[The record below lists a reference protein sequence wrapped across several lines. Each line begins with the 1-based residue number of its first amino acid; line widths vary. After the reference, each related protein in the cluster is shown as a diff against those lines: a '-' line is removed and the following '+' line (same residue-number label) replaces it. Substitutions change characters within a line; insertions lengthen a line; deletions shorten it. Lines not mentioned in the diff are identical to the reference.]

1 MKIRSVFTVLVFAFF
16 SASMAFAEPGAETF
30 IGKVMIRNAARLDNQ
45 AKKEIAAIAV
55 KIRKSL
61 KSGTVKLV
69 GNVPSAGSS
78 EDHLTKS
85 FLLAKVVEDQLKSL
99 LSNRY
104 QIFLT
109 ASRDNG
115 DQSAEINQV
124 SVFLYPYELKAE
136 GLRFISSQLKSQLRS
151 AKAGED
157 SAAIPPTPAE
167 SPAEQL
173 PADSALSSPLS
184 SDYDR
189 SRIKSKKEME
199 KVESEDS
206 IHANELVNRAK
217 ARAAEKA
224 KRRESQD

>member
-1 MKIRSVFTVLVFAFF
+1 MKIRSVFTALAIAYF
-16 SASMAFAEPGAETF
+16 SASIAFAEPAAETF
-30 IGKVMIRNAARLDNQ
+30 IGKVKIPNPVKLDNQ

-55 KIRKSL
+55 KIKKSL

-69 GNVPSAGSS
+69 GDVPSAGSP
-78 EDHLTKS
+78 EDYLTKS

-99 LSNRY
+99 LSSRY
-104 QIFLT
+104 QVFLT
-109 ASRDNG
+109 ASRYNG
-115 DQSAEINQV
+115 DHSVENNHV

-136 GLRFISSQLKSQLRS
+136 GLRFISSQLKSQLKS
-151 AKAGED
+151 GKTGED
-157 SAAIPPTPAE
+157 SATIPPPSAEPPAE
-167 SPAEQL
+167 PVAV
-173 PADSALSSPLS
+173 DSALSSPLS

-199 KVESEDS
+199 RVETEDS
-206 IHANELVNRAK
+206 IQANELVNRAK